1 MLFLANW
8 SVMSLGQLYALVT
21 PNEETANGL
30 AGLSVILS
38 VCLMGFLITSS
49 AMPSYWTWAY
59 QANLFRYILQGEFLM
74 HMIFSS
80 EVRFLIVSKSLIGL
94 VTNELSGQKY
104 HIDIGQLIPEI
115 DTNSTQPARQ
125 NTLGSVF
132 NDEGNNLK
140 AITFL
145 KGDLPEG
152 DNLSAQASRL
162 VGLALNTEGENA
174 DTPESQEDL
183 KSLMS
188 CLVEN
193 DCMVEPV
200 HTNFILC
207 TADFSSVCANEFRD
221 LISHHEDGENQIAK
235 CFDNDSYYHG
245 ESDVLTKT
253 TESHHKVASCM
264 MRKLLPSRGVSSI
277 IRGFRDLQKIVMAIQ
292 DIVEK
297 GLDIPGDVILFYFG
311 WAQFDTNTLTFEAP
325 WKWHYCVTAVSIFL
339 VGMELIKLFAVNFIV
354 WTKR

>member
-1 MLFLANW
+1 
-8 SVMSLGQLYALVT
+8 
-21 PNEETANGL
+21 
-30 AGLSVILS
+30 
-38 VCLMGFLITSS
+38 
-49 AMPSYWTWAY
+49 
-59 QANLFRYILQGEFLM
+59 
-74 HMIFSS
+74 
-80 EVRFLIVSKSLIGL
+80 
-94 VTNELSGQKY
+94 
-104 HIDIGQLIPEI
+104 
-115 DTNSTQPARQ
+115 
-125 NTLGSVF
+125 
-132 NDEGNNLK
+132 
-140 AITFL
+140 
-145 KGDLPEG
+145 
-152 DNLSAQASRL
+152 
-162 VGLALNTEGENA
+162 
-174 DTPESQEDL
+174 
-183 KSLMS
+183 
-188 CLVEN
+188 
-193 DCMVEPV
+193 MVEPV

-297 GLDIPGDVILFYFG
+297 GLDIPGDAILFYFG